1 MRTNVVSHK
10 DAWSAT
16 ICGSTFTDD
25 LCAMLLVDE
34 MCVQVHLLVLEQ
46 LRVRIEL
53 IE

>member
-10 DAWSAT
+10 DASAT

-53 IE
+53 LE